1 MITSLAELLLQ
12 DIFYKRDAN
21 NKYILNEK
29 KEFITDNINEMLDR
43 MCTLIHQSW
52 VQLTHQHPF
61 LGGGAI
67 HINYIALKQALM
79 KYSRDV
85 FGQRRLLAKLNEVPD
100 YKAHF
105 NSMEIY
111 GMKINSFNPYIHR
124 RAGCFIYW
132 CCMLKPFQFIN
143 KDEKIIIPG
152 NEQYIVN
159 CFNEITAYN
168 LLRMMLSSCY
178 IQKYC
183 NFKECKNKKEVSE
196 MDCALC
202 IKIDNDNEFFRDFLY
217 DVHFRSLSRSSLE
230 LFMSRFCIVPY
241 CKKGNCPLTHYELQR
256 QNLLFIDEFED
267 EFTGVT
273 SRFSSA
279 SAAHTT

>member
-1 MITSLAELLLQ
+1 MITSLTELLLQ

-21 NKYILNEK
+21 NKYQLSSK
-29 KEFITDNINEMLDR
+29 KEFITDNINEMMDR
-43 MCTLIHQSW
+43 IYDVIKQSW

-61 LGGGAI
+61 LGGGSV
-67 HINYIALKQALM
+67 HINYIALKQVLI

-85 FGQRRLLAKLNEVPD
+85 FGQRRLLAKLNEIPNYQV
-100 YKAHF
+100 HL
-105 NSMEIY
+105 NSMEIF

-132 CCMLKPFQFIN
+132 CCMLKPFDF
-143 KDEKIIIPG
+143 KIKKKSIIVPK

-168 LLRMMLSSCY
+168 LVRIMLGSCY

-183 NFKECKNKKEVSE
+183 NYKECKNKKKGLSE
-196 MDCALC
+196 RDCALC
-202 IKIDNDNEFFRDFLY
+202 VKIDNDNEFFRDFLY

-241 CKKGNCPLTHYELQR
+241 CKKGNCPLTNYESQK
-256 QNLLFIDEFED
+256 QNLMFIDEFED
-267 EFTGVT
+267 VLEEKD
-273 SRFSSA
+273 SA
-279 SAAHTT
+279 RQPLAT